1 MWFSDC
7 TFLPQQCC
15 GAIGCVDYNSQSGRN
30 AYSDYIAVCGDAPVY
45 CTSQA
50 NCSYNAA
57 TGTCY
62 VDYNNGTDTAAG
74 YATATPAVDMTT
86 DHAPSTST
94 ATPAVDMTTDYAPST
109 STATPAVD
117 MTTDHAPST
126 STANPA
132 VDMTTDY
139 APSTA
144 TASPAVDITTDHAP
158 STATVEPP
166 CEYCSASSTP
176 GTIF

>member
-1 MWFSDC
+1 MLLWFDFCVWFSDC

-30 AYSDYIAVCGDAPVY
+30 AYTDYIAVCGDAPVY

-50 NCSYNAA
+50 NCSYDAA

-86 DHAPSTST
+86 DYAPSTST

-109 STATPAVD
+109 STATPAVE
-117 MTTDHAPST
+117 MTTDYAPST
-126 STANPA
+126 STATPA

-144 TASPAVDITTDHAP
+144 T
-158 STATVEPP
+158 VEQP
-166 CEYCSASSTP
+166 CEYCPASSPP